1 VGASRQDRE
10 AIRVLCTLRRVK
22 GNWRDFTSTVGSQT
36 ATQTRSLDESAGGGG
51 CANEYERIDMTAGGA
66 HSIHP
71 LTRRGPLRGRDRFAV
86 CVLRTPRR
94 VKGPQLT
101 YDEAGN
107 LVATD
112 LVGDMNP

>member
-1 VGASRQDRE
+1 VAASRHDRA
-10 AIRVLCTLRRVK
+10 AIPVLRTLRRVR
-22 GNWRDFTSTVGSQT
+22 GNWRNFTSTIGSQT
-36 ATQTRSLDESAGGGG
+36 ATQNRTLGESGGG